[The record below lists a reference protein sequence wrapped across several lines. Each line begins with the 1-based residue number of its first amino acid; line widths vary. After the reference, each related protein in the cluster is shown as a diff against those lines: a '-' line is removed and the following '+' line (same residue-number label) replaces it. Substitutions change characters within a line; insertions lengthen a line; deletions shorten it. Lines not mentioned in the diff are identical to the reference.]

1 MTRGRLLAA
10 GIAAVTLVLVAVLAA
25 VFVPRWWRG
34 DGGSYAPRHM
44 VVQTSVA
51 PRRSLFGQVVNANV
65 RIVVDPRRIDPKSVR
80 VDPDFH
86 PFAIRSESDTR
97 SRIGRAAVLSY
108 RYELQCVVAACVPRG
123 GAGRSRAAADAVSF
137 RPVRIAVQTREGK
150 VIRSA
155 HAWPVLGVQSRLTAQ
170 DIALGEPR
178 VETPFV
184 APAVTWRV
192 DPLAIGVTASALAVL
207 LILGAG
213 VLVASVALTD
223 RRPMRVLRIPRHLT
237 PVERALALAE
247 HAVRRGET
255 DEGRKALER
264 LAVELRRRGSPQEAD
279 DAERL
284 AWSEGRPTPE
294 SVAVLADE
302 VRSNGAH

>member
-10 GIAAVTLVLVAVLAA
+10 VVAVVTLIAVAVLAA

-44 VVQTSVA
+44 IVRTSVS
-51 PRRSLFGQVVNANV
+51 PRRSLFGQVVTATV
-65 RIVVDPRRIDPKSVR
+65 SVVVDPRRVDPASVR
-80 VDPDFH
+80 VAPTFR

-123 GAGRSRAAADAVSF
+123 GSGRERAAATSVSF
-137 RPVRIAVQTREGK
+137 RPARVFARARDGK
-150 VIRSA
+150 ALRSA

-170 DIALGEPR
+170 DIALGLPR
-178 VETPFV
+178 VESPFA
-184 APAVTWRV
+184 APPVTWRV
-192 DPLAIGVTASALAVL
+192 DPLVIGVTASALAVL
-207 LILGAG
+207 LVLGAG
-213 VLVASVALTD
+213 VLVASVALGD
-223 RRPMRVLRIPRHLT
+223 RRPMRVLRIPGHLT

-247 HAVRRGET
+247 HAVERSET
-255 DEGRKALER
+255 EESRKALER
-264 LAVELRRRGSPQEAD
+264 LAVELRRRGSTGAAD

-284 AWSEGRPTPE
+284 AWSSGRPTPE
-294 SVAVLADE
+294 ALAPLAQD
-302 VRSNGAH
+302 VRSNGAR